1 MSEEMETHKKPSLE
15 QSEQHPAS
23 ANAIDSESKQTNK
36 TESVSSSKTRRDE
49 GSGGKQRRPR
59 KRRQKTRK
67 WKPYSQMSWEEKQE
81 FQEYENQRMERHL
94 QQMEQ
99 VGKRKAIAPYNTTQ
113 FLMDDRPSEQPY
125 VKTPP
130 SLLPVNTCP
139 LDSGN
144 ESHSSSDG
152 LVPIYE
158 PSPDYLDHDFESAF
172 TNAHASRLDAMSKE
186 ELVSH
191 CMGVEKL
198 VDTVQTKLSAF
209 RQVASRQAGDPESPL
224 QTNSLLTEL
233 EDALR
238 DSSSYVI

>member
-1 MSEEMETHKKPSLE
+1 MSENMEAPEKTLLG
-15 QSEQHPAS
+15 QSEPHLPYLES
-23 ANAIDSESKQTNK
+23 ANSSDCKQTDK
-36 TESVSSSKTRRDE
+36 REPLGAKSRRDE
-49 GSGGKQRRPR
+49 GSGGKQRKHR
-59 KRRQKTRK
+59 KRRQKSRK
-67 WKPYSQMSWEEKQE
+67 WKPYSQMTWEEKQE
-81 FQEYENQRMERHL
+81 FQEYENLRMERHL

-99 VGKRKAIAPYNTTQ
+99 VGKRKAIAPFNTTQ

-130 SLLPVNTCP
+130 SLLPVNTFS

-172 TNAHASRLDAMSKE
+172 TDAHASRLDAMSKE

-198 VDTVQTKLSAF
+198 VDVVQTKLSSF
-209 RQVASRQAGDPESPL
+209 RRQGGEPESP
-224 QTNSLLTEL
+224 QQARSLLTEL
-233 EDALR
+233 EDALK
-238 DSSSYVI
+238 DSNSYVI